1 MINISIIVPI
11 YNIEKKLNKCIYSIL
26 EQTYKNFE
34 LILVNDGSTDN
45 SLKICNE
52 YKRKDN
58 RIKINNKENQGLV
71 LARKSGLDEATGK
84 YIIFIDGDDW
94 VHKDLLNILYKEAE
108 QESCDIVACNPY
120 LVYGNGLIKR
130 IRKDFDVN
138 KTYKNED
145 IKNDILSK
153 FAGDIGFPTSVWGK
167 IYKRELFENYG
178 EYFFK
183 IHFFGEDLA
192 LNMEL
197 LPKCKKVRVIN
208 EALYYY
214 RCGGGTTKYM
224 KDLFE
229 DITTTYCIQKDCID
243 KYYLDEQNE
252 RYSRVA
258 FIFLNTYKLV
268 LMNIFEAGI
277 DKSEAIDKIE
287 EQVKSK
293 NVLEAIKNLKYTR
306 EWFEFSYIDALE
318 NCDSEYLYNWA
329 KNAHNKSKY
338 KTFIKNM
345 LIKLNI

>member
-58 RIKINNKENQGLV
+58 RIKIINKENQGLV

-138 KTYKNED
+138 KKAKEYDKRNKN
-145 IKNDILSK
+145 KGNRRK
-153 FAGDIGFPTSVWGK
+153 
-167 IYKRELFENYG
+167 
-178 EYFFK
+178 
-183 IHFFGEDLA
+183 
-192 LNMEL
+192 
-197 LPKCKKVRVIN
+197 
-208 EALYYY
+208 
-214 RCGGGTTKYM
+214 
-224 KDLFE
+224 
-229 DITTTYCIQKDCID
+229 
-243 KYYLDEQNE
+243 
-252 RYSRVA
+252 
-258 FIFLNTYKLV
+258 
-268 LMNIFEAGI
+268 
-277 DKSEAIDKIE
+277 
-287 EQVKSK
+287 
-293 NVLEAIKNLKYTR
+293 
-306 EWFEFSYIDALE
+306 
-318 NCDSEYLYNWA
+318 
-329 KNAHNKSKY
+329 
-338 KTFIKNM
+338 
-345 LIKLNI
+345 